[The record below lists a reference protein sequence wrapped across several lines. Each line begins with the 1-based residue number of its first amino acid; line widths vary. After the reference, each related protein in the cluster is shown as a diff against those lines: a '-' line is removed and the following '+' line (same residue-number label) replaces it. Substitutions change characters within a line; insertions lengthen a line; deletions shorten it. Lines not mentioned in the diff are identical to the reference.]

1 MSATLEAIEAAL
13 FTELE
18 TLRASP
24 ATDAQPFRLVGRWAG
39 ETTAEGVEKETLGRG
54 PSALL
59 AFERSVPEE
68 IRDGATGSLSVVVE
82 THVFRVY
89 VTVVDTRSTA
99 AATQGTAGQQGIL
112 RCTRVVK
119 ELLAGLDIAGLYNAE
134 GVRLVDHRP
143 WLIDPGTSITHVLTF
158 SARAELGVAAPG
170 PTPGSRFTF
179 DASVKADAA
188 DPTTVPT
195 ISTGRAPR

>member
-13 FTELE
+13 FTSLSS
-18 TLRASP
+18 LSAAP
-24 ATDAQPFRLVGRWAG
+24 PTDARPFRLVGRWAG
-39 ETTAEGVEKETLGRG
+39 QTTADGVEHETLGRA

-68 IRDGATGSLSVVVE
+68 IRDGGVGSLSVVIE

-99 AATQGTAGQQGIL
+99 AAVQGSVGQQGIL
-112 RCTRVVK
+112 RCTRLVK
-119 ELLAGLDIAGLYNAE
+119 ELLAGLEVEGLHNAE

-143 WLIDPGTSITHVLTF
+143 WLIDPGTSITHALTF
-158 SARAELGVAAPG
+158 SARAELGVATPD
-170 PTPGSRFTF
+170 PTPGDPFVF
-179 DASVKADAA
+179 DASVTADAA

-195 ISTGRAPR
+195 ISTGRSPR